1 MHTGIHQLAKSIA
14 ELYEVLRDGQRW
26 SGSIHF
32 MGGCEILT
40 LSTGPFPAI
49 FWVIDIQTLRMNEHN
64 TFIKEKSFVSSR
76 PPRAYNPFEP
86 ICAALLHP
94 VLGQGDLGK
103 IDALGFEG
111 RHRTRVVVII
121 ELFQLTAGQVMYLSE
136 LKKAGC
142 PGQKKTCDNNNN
154 NDNNDDNNNNNN
166 NKI

>member
-1 MHTGIHQLAKSIA
+1 
-14 ELYEVLRDGQRW
+14 
-26 SGSIHF
+26 
-32 MGGCEILT
+32 
-40 LSTGPFPAI
+40 
-49 FWVIDIQTLRMNEHN
+49 MNEHN

-103 IDALGFEG
+103 IDALGIEG

-142 PGQKKTCDNNNN
+142 PGQKKPAIIILIIIIMMIIIIIITIIIIY
-154 NDNNDDNNNNNN
+154 NNNN
-166 NKI
+166 NKHRNNNKRSYSNITYNYSILYIYYSLSGIPGRTAVTLLFFPS